1 MQIDVMSGAAANV
14 ASATEST
21 AASPEAGKKTPSSFA
36 DLLNGVADDQDDS
49 TPVDE
54 VDEEELAG
62 DEWVTMPLVAPFVP
76 VIPQDVVEIED
87 GNATSVEAIGEDI
100 AAEDVDTPLPA
111 PVAEVVT
118 APDVKSFVD
127 AKVPQPREAKQTESP
142 PVRETSALRTPAVD
156 AHPVEIV
163 GDILSE
169 AVESDA
175 KIEAATAIASKE
187 ATAAEP
193 GAKLDKA
200 ARTASVPKTVDA
212 NETAK
217 PAATDVAANSA
228 VQSAVHEVAA
238 SQAESVSNNG
248 SSEPAPAP
256 KGVAARFARAIERA
270 IEHAVA
276 PAAGTGENNQSSNQN
291 ADGQPSFG
299 EWLREQLPQLAAR
312 AHNGTA
318 PVFALAA
325 PAQNDARVSGL
336 LAASGVKLPASTSAL
351 PNERDM
357 TLQIVQSMR
366 MQFRDGIGE
375 AVLRL
380 KPEHLGSVSISLRV
394 ENGGLKANV
403 QADLPAVRQWLESQQ
418 DTLRSALAEHG
429 LRLDRFDVEPD
440 GQRRSSPESRD
451 ERSPRK
457 RRARPTTHSEQPVFE
472 VVV

>member
-1 MQIDVMSGAAANV
+1 MQIDIAGASSNG
-14 ASATEST
+14 ASAIEPTG
-21 AASPEAGKKTPSSFA
+21 APSETGNTSGSFA
-36 DLLNGVADDQDDS
+36 DLLNGVAEDQDDS

-54 VDEEELAG
+54 VDEEEPIG
-62 DEWVTMPLVAPFVP
+62 DEWVTMPVVVPFLP
-76 VIPQDVVEIED
+76 VIPQDVVDTED

-100 AAEDVDTPLPA
+100 AAEDVDAPLPA
-111 PVAEVVT
+111 SVPEIVT
-118 APDVKSFVD
+118 APDVKSFV
-127 AKVPQPREAKQTESP
+127 AGEAPKPEAKQMESP
-142 PVRETSALRTPAVD
+142 AVRETSVPRAPAVD
-156 AHPVEIV
+156 ADPVEIV
-163 GDILSE
+163 SDILTE

-175 KIEAATAIASKE
+175 KIEATTAIASQE
-187 ATAAEP
+187 APAAEP

-200 ARTASVPKTVDA
+200 ARTVSAPKTVDA

-217 PAATDVAANSA
+217 TAVAEVAANSP
-228 VQSAVHEVAA
+228 VQSAVDEMAA

-248 SSEPAPAP
+248 SSEPAPGP

-276 PAAGTGENNQSSNQN
+276 PAARTGENNQSPNQN
-291 ADGQPSFG
+291 ADGRPSFG
-299 EWLREQLPQLAAR
+299 EWLREQLPQLAAAN
-312 AHNGTA
+312 AHNGVA

-336 LAASGVKLPASTSAL
+336 LAASGVNLPASTSAL

-403 QADLPAVRQWLESQQ
+403 QADIPAVRQWLESQQ

-440 GQRRSSPESRD
+440 AQRQQAGDNPRDEQSTRRRQRRRIAQDD
-451 ERSPRK
+451 E
-457 RRARPTTHSEQPVFE
+457 PVFE